1 MKDKSTH
8 IVVESTARYQQ
19 RSARTTDLPN
29 DGEDAT
35 IGVNATSDY

>member
-1 MKDKSTH
+1 MKGKSAH

-19 RSARTTDLPN
+19 GSARPTDLPT

-35 IGVNATSDY
+35 ISINLTSDY

>member
-1 MKDKSTH
+1 MMDKSNR
-8 IVVESTARYQQ
+8 IVVESTVRYQQ

-35 IGVNATSDY
+35 IGVNGTRDY